1 MQSLL
6 PDLSTLSLA
15 QKIAQLVVVRA
26 SGYLFDHEIRYP
38 KWEAPADTLVHWL
51 TDLGVGG
58 VILLGG
64 SAAEIALRTQ
74 QLQRWAKYPLLIAAD
89 IEEGVG
95 QRFSGAT
102 WFPPPMALGEVAQHN
117 LAQAQH
123 YAQQM
128 GMFTAQE
135 AAAIGLNWL
144 LTPVVDVN
152 SNPDNPVINI
162 RAFGETST
170 IVSHLTSAFIEGT
183 KPYSV
188 LTTAKHFP
196 GHGDT
201 AVDSHLELPIL
212 PHSLE
217 RLVAVELPPF
227 QAAIAAGVDT
237 IMTAH
242 LLIPSLDSA
251 RPATLSRR
259 ILTQELRHNL
269 AFNGIIVTDA
279 LVMDAITHCYGANE
293 AAVMAIEAGADVLM
307 MPADAAETIQAV
319 CAAVAEDRITEDQ
332 IEASVER
339 VWRAKQ
345 KVLTPSVTAHD
356 LPHAWEQVLSPQIDL
371 DRLAQ
376 PESLQLVQQILQ
388 NSQRVH
394 VPQRLSPTLAE
405 NWCNLIVV
413 DNLLDI
419 KYLGR
424 HTPAIAHLQALG
436 FSLCMIDSHSPE
448 IPSHQPP
455 LHPQPTL
462 LQLFMRGNPFRGSAG
477 MSQLAEAWFHYLL
490 KTEQLRALAVYGSP
504 YILEQ
509 FQLHLPQ
516 AIPYV
521 FTYGQTIPA
530 QVEVLKHLIGD
541 EQR

>member
-15 QKIAQLVVVRA
+15 QKVAQLVIVRA

-38 KWEAPADTLVHWL
+38 KWEASTDTLVHWL

-58 VILLGG
+58 VIVLGG

-102 WFPPPMALGEVAQHN
+102 WFPPPMALGEVAQHD

-128 GMFTAQE
+128 GMVTAQE
-135 AAAIGLNWL
+135 AATIGLNWL

-152 SNPDNPVINI
+152 NNPANPVINI

-170 IVSHLTSAFIEGT
+170 IVSHLTSAFIAGT
-183 KPYSV
+183 KPYPV

-201 AVDSHLELPIL
+201 AVDSHLELPVL

-217 RLVAVELPPF
+217 RLADVELPPF

-237 IMTAH
+237 VMTAH
-242 LLIPSLDSA
+242 LLIPSLDSV

-269 AFNGIIVTDA
+269 AFDGIIVTDA
-279 LVMDAITHCYGANE
+279 LVMDAITQCYGANE

-307 MPADAAETIQAV
+307 MPVDAAEAIQAV
-319 CAAVAEDRITEDQ
+319 CASVAEDRITEDQ

-345 KVLTPSVTAHD
+345 KVLTPPAAAHD
-356 LPHAWEQVLSPQIDL
+356 FPHAWEQVSSPPIDL

-376 PESLQLVQQILQ
+376 PASLQLVQQILQ
-388 NSQRVH
+388 HSQRVH
-394 VPQRLSPTLAE
+394 VPQPLNPTLEE
-405 NWCNLIVV
+405 NWCNLIMV

-424 HTPAIAHLQALG
+424 HTPAIAYLQALG
-436 FSLCMIDSHSPE
+436 FSLRMIDSHSPE
-448 IPSHQPP
+448 IPSSQPP

-462 LQLFMRGNPFRGSAG
+462 LQLFVRGNPFRGSAG
-477 MSQLAEAWFHYLL
+477 MSQMAEAWFHYLL
-490 KTEQLRALAVYGSP
+490 KTEQLRALAIYGSP
-504 YILEQ
+504 YILEK
-509 FQLHLPQ
+509 FQLHLPEE
-516 AIPYV
+516 IPCV

-530 QVEVLKHLIGD
+530 QAEVLKHLIGN
-541 EQR
+541 EQC

>member
-1 MQSLL
+1 MQSFL

-15 QKIAQLVVVRA
+15 QKVAQLVVVRA

-38 KWEAPADTLVHWL
+38 KWEAPTDTLVHWL

-58 VILLGG
+58 VIVLGG

-102 WFPPPMALGEVAQHN
+102 WFPPPMALGEVAHYD
-117 LAQAQH
+117 LAQAKH

-152 SNPDNPVINI
+152 NNPDNPVINI

-170 IVSHLTSAFIEGT
+170 VVSHLTSAFIAGT
-183 KPYSV
+183 KPYPV

-217 RLVAVELPPF
+217 RLAAVELPPF

-237 IMTAH
+237 VMTAH

-259 ILTQELRHNL
+259 ILTQELRQNL
-269 AFNGIIVTDA
+269 AFNGVIVTDA
-279 LVMDAITHCYGANE
+279 LVMDAITQCYGANE

-307 MPADAAETIQAV
+307 MPVDAAEAIQAV

-356 LPHAWEQVLSPQIDL
+356 LPHAWEQVSSPQIDL

-376 PESLQLVQQILQ
+376 PVSLQLVQQILQ

-394 VPQRLSPTLAE
+394 VPQRLNPTLE
-405 NWCNLIVV
+405 GNWCNLIVV

-436 FSLCMIDSHSPE
+436 FSLRMIDSHSPQ
-448 IPSHQPP
+448 IPSNQAP

-490 KTEQLRALAVYGSP
+490 KTEQLRALAIYGSP
-504 YILEQ
+504 YILEK

-530 QVEVLKHLIGD
+530 QAEVLKHLIGD